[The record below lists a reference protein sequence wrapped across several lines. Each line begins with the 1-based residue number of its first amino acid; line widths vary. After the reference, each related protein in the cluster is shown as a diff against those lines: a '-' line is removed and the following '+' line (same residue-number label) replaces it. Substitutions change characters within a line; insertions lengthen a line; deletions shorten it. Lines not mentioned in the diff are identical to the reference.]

1 MRITFVRQIYTAEMN
16 LQMRIGLAAQLG
28 EYILSNGAEW
38 QETKQRASLTN
49 PWFTPEFTDIATENI
64 ANHFLSKQKLV
75 HWTSAYKIQP
85 TLAKRIGIVMAGNIP
100 LVGFHDFLCVFI
112 SGHKA
117 IIKASSKDD
126 VLINHLV
133 QKLKDWDTEANELA
147 VFQEMLKD
155 CDAYIATGSNNSARY
170 FEYYFSKYAH
180 IIRRNRTSVAVLDGS
195 ETMEELEKLAD
206 DVHFYFGMGCR
217 NVTKIFVPKDYDF
230 LPMLT
235 AFKKYNYFKDHH
247 KYKNNYDYYLALHIL
262 NRKFYMSNESI
273 ILIENPSIFSPIS
286 QLNYEFY
293 AHKNAVDENL
303 GSLDALQCAVG
314 HGYIPFGEAQLP
326 SLSDYADRI
335 DTMKFLTEL

>member
-1 MRITFVRQIYTAEMN
+1 MN

-38 QETKQRASLTN
+38 QEAKLRAGLIN
-49 PWFTPEFTDIATENI
+49 PWFTPKFIDIAAENI
-64 ANHFLSKQKLV
+64 ANHFLDKQKLIN
-75 HWTSAYKIQP
+75 WTSSYTIQP
-85 TLAKRIGIVMAGNIP
+85 LVAKKIGIVMAGNIP

-117 IIKASSKDD
+117 IMKASTKDE
-126 VLINHLV
+126 VLIKHLV
-133 QKLKDWDTEANELA
+133 QKLEEWNSEIKERG

-180 IIRRNRTSVAVLDGS
+180 VIRRNRTSVAVLDGS
-195 ETMEELEKLAD
+195 ETTEELERLAD

-217 NVTKIFVPKDYDF
+217 NVTKIFVPKNYDF
-230 LPMLT
+230 IPLLS
-235 AFKKYNYFKDHH
+235 AFKKYDYFKDHH

-262 NRKFYMSNESI
+262 NRKFYMANESI
-273 ILIENPSIFSPIS
+273 ILMENPSIFSPIS

-303 GSLDALQCAVG
+303 RSLQDLQCAVG